1 MDTVTPLPERKAIEA
16 EACAWIA
23 QLDGTEPSQQD
34 LAALREW
41 MNRSPAH
48 RHAIEQLSALWDDLN
63 IFTELAVPR
72 PHPERG
78 RRKSFFSNRFR
89 RMARPIPA
97 TVATCV
103 LLLAFGV
110 VTWQWRDTGSASPI
124 LANDAEAPP
133 SAVVQAGI
141 YATAIGEQESIELT
155 DGSRI
160 TLNTDSQVQVAFNE
174 DNRDIRLLKG
184 EALFEVA
191 NDPDRPFRVYAGNG
205 MVRAIGTSFTVHL
218 KDPDNVSVTVSEGEV
233 ELATVSVPDVELRS
247 GDTAELPAAPLARI
261 KAGQIATFGLD
272 IESILT
278 LEQAELSRRLSWRD
292 GMLRFDGEPLSEAVR
307 EVSRYTTQEIIIL
320 DPALRD
326 LRIGGYFKAGETDA
340 MFDALES
347 SFGVRV
353 ERINESLVHL
363 SARR

>member
-1 MDTVTPLPERKAIEA
+1 MHTVTPLPDRKAIEA

-41 MNRSPAH
+41 MDRSPAH
-48 RHAIEQLSALWDDLN
+48 RQAIEQLSALWDDLN

-72 PHPERG
+72 PDPEGG
-78 RRKSFFSNRFR
+78 RRKGFFSGLFQ
-89 RMARPIPA
+89 RMAGPVPA
-97 TVATCV
+97 MITACV
-103 LLLAFGV
+103 LLLAIGV
-110 VTWQWRDTGSASPI
+110 VTWQWRDTGSAPPT
-124 LANDAEAPP
+124 LADEAEVPP
-133 SAVVQAGI
+133 GAVVQAGI
-141 YATAIGEQESIELT
+141 HTTAIGEQESIELA

-160 TLNTDSQVQVAFNE
+160 TLNTDSQVEIAFN
-174 DNRDIRLLKG
+174 DDSRDIRLLKG
-184 EALFEVA
+184 EALFEVEQ
-191 NDPDRPFRVYAGNG
+191 DPERPFRVYAGNG
-205 MVRAIGTSFTVHL
+205 LVRAIGTSFTVYL

-233 ELATVSVPDVELRS
+233 ELAAVSVPAVEQS
-247 GDTAELPAAPLARI
+247 PGNTAEVPAAPLARI
-261 KAGQIATFGLD
+261 KAGQIATFGLN

-278 LEQAELSRRLSWRD
+278 LEHAELSRRLSWRN
-292 GMLRFDGEPLSEAVR
+292 GMLSFDGEPLSEAVR
-307 EVSRYTTQEIIIL
+307 EVSRYTTQEIVIL

-326 LRIGGYFKAGETDA
+326 LRIGGYFKAGETEA